1 MKPCP
6 LLFLGTTDFSAECLK
21 CLLKSSFYQVV
32 GVITRGDRPRS
43 RRGLKK
49 EGTPVK
55 ILSQKYQ
62 LPLWN
67 LESFKNISPFPVL
80 AVTVD
85 YGRLLPASFLEAFLK
100 GVVNIHPSL
109 LPRWRGAA
117 PIERALMAGDK
128 KTGVCLQL
136 MSEELDAGDIIG
148 KEEFPLA
155 EEDTAE
161 EVYKKVGE
169 ISKKLLLK
177 DLLCFLKGKKSP
189 IPQENQPPLYAKKIK
204 KEECEI
210 LWRESASSI
219 HNKIRGLNL
228 GPQAFALFKGERLKV
243 YRSQVVTDSYPEFSP
258 GSVVY
263 CARDRLTVA
272 CGKGALNLLEV
283 QRPGR
288 KRLPVE
294 EFLKGVALKKGE
306 RLEKNHTQ

>member
-1 MKPCP
+1 M
-6 LLFLGTTDFSAECLK
+6 
-21 CLLKSSFYQVV
+21 
-32 GVITRGDRPRS
+32 
-43 RRGLKK
+43 

-55 ILSQKYQ
+55 VLSQKYQ
-62 LPLWN
+62 IPLWN
-67 LESFKNISPFPVL
+67 LESFKLTSPFPVM
-80 AVTVD
+80 AVTVG
-85 YGRLLPASFLEAFLK
+85 YGRLLPSSFLKAFPK
-100 GVVNIHPSL
+100 GAVNIHPSL

-136 MSEELDAGDIIG
+136 MSEKLDEGDIIG
-148 KEEFPLA
+148 KEEFSLA

-177 DLLCFLKGKKSP
+177 DLLFFLQGKISP
-189 IPQENQPPLYAKKIK
+189 IPQEIQPPLYAKKIQK
-204 KEECEI
+204 KECQI

-243 YRSQVVTDSYPEFSP
+243 YRSQVIDDSYPEFSP

-263 CARDRLTVA
+263 CAKDCLTVA
-272 CGKGALNLLEV
+272 CGEGALNLLEV

-288 KRLPVE
+288 RKLPIE

-306 RLEKNHTQ
+306 RLHKI